1 MTGVVVTAL
10 LVLVTA
16 LGIIFGPVVGL
27 QLEAA
32 AGLTIGLAII
42 TLILLPD
49 SRRAYA

>member
-1 MTGVVVTAL
+1 MTAL

-16 LGIIFGPVVGL
+16 LGIIFGPVAAL

-32 AGLTIGLAII
+32 VGVTIGLAII
-42 TLILLPD
+42 TLIPLPA